1 MVDQVISITETAAIV
16 PKVWSSKFYKTMEV
30 KMPFNDSVDRDYEGE
45 IQNLG
50 DTVNISTVP
59 DFEDAEVLAEG
70 AAGTTEEVTISG
82 QQLIINKRVAKDF
95 IITKKSQL
103 QSLSFMDKVRDKAVY
118 AIQKTMQ
125 ALIIAD
131 IAPSTSAPDHVLSYA
146 SGTTLA
152 LADILSAQELMND
165 QNLPMTDRMGII
177 GSAQFSDVFNITG
190 YTSKDFIPEGSPL
203 STGEFNFPLA
213 GFKIKLT
220 TVVGNTSTWFHRSFL
235 TMAIQQQLQISLYD
249 LGIKGQRATRVNID
263 LLFGLKLLDN
273 KRVITI
279 A

>member
-1 MVDQVISITETAAIV
+1 MDKAISTTETAAIV

-30 KMPFNDSVDRDYEGE
+30 KMPFNDSVDRDYDGD

-59 DFEDAEVLAEG
+59 DFEDAEVLPEG
-70 AAGTTEEVTISG
+70 ASANAEAVTISG
-82 QQLIINKRVAKDF
+82 QQLIINKRIVKDF
-95 IITKKSQL
+95 IVTKKSQL
-103 QSLSFMDKVRDKAVY
+103 QSLPFMDKVRDKAVY

-131 IAPSTSAPDHVLSYA
+131 VAPSVAAPDHVLSYA

-152 LADILSAQELMND
+152 LADILGSQELMNT

-203 STGEFNFPLA
+203 STGEFKFPLA
-213 GFKIKLT
+213 GFEIKLT

-235 TMAIQQQLQISLYD
+235 TLAIQQQLQIAIYD
-249 LGIKGQRATRVNID
+249 LGAKGNRSTRVNLD

-279 A
+279 S